1 MKKLSSYLLII
12 VLSLG
17 IIPTT
22 ITAADKNSTN
32 VPKEIPA
39 EIQVKLDRLNDIKNM
54 DKSDLS
60 SSEKKELRKEV
71 KAIKADLRSTGN
83 GLYLS
88 FGAIIIIL
96 LLLILLL

>member
-1 MKKLSSYLLII
+1 MIL

-17 IIPTT
+17 AIPTT
-22 ITAADKNSTN
+22 ISGAETN
-32 VPKEIPA
+32 LSNTSKEIPI
-39 EIQVKLDRLNDIKNM
+39 EVQQKLDRLEDIKKM
-54 DKSDLS
+54 DKSSLS

-71 KAIKADLRSTGN
+71 KTIKADLRSTGN

-88 FGAIIIIL
+88 LGAIIIIL